1 MKFNIQILKETKNKR
16 GEVKSKVIR
25 ITNQIT
31 KDGLPFT
38 VINEIY
44 REALKKYKATNM
56 VITAKTLIGNWTTL
70 KNINYNG
77 ENLKYNDD
85 DYFSSVPKQIADRL
99 IDNYYSI
106 DILINL

>member
-1 MKFNIQILKETKNKR
+1 MKFNIEILKEIKNKR
-16 GEVKSKVIR
+16 GEIKSKVVR

-31 KDGLPFT
+31 KDGLPFK

-44 REALKKYKATNM
+44 KASIKKYKPTNM
-56 VITAKTLIGNWTTL
+56 VITAKTLLGNWTTL

-85 DYFSSVPKQIADRL
+85 DYFTSVPKQIADRL
-99 IDNYYSI
+99 IDNYYSV

>member
-1 MKFNIQILKETKNKR
+1 MKFNIEILKEIKNKR
-16 GEVKSKVIR
+16 GEIKSKVVR

-44 REALKKYKATNM
+44 KTAIKKYKPTNM
-56 VITAKTLIGNWTTL
+56 TITAKTLLGNWTTL